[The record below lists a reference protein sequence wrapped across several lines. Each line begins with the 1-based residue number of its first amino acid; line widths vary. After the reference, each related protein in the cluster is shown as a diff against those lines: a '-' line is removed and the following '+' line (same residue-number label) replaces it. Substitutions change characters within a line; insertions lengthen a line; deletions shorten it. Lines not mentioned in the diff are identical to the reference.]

1 MKFDIDKI
9 LKLSMLEVKEEEKE
23 YLKKEMEKI
32 IDWVSKLE
40 ELDIEGEEVVFLTY
54 SQLREDEPEQTLQR
68 KDILSSQNYDGM
80 FFIVPKV
87 VEK

>member
-9 LKLSMLEVKEEEKE
+9 LKLSMIELEEEEKE

-32 IDWVSKLE
+32 IEWVSKLE
-40 ELDIEGEEVVFLTY
+40 ELDIEGEDVVFLAHTP
-54 SQLREDEPEQTLQR
+54 LREDEPKQTLQR
-68 KDILSSQNYDGM
+68 KDIISPYNYEGI

>member
-23 YLKKEMEKI
+23 YLKKEMEKT

-40 ELDIEGEEVVFLTY
+40 ELDIEGEEVVFFTC

-68 KDILSSQNYDGM
+68 KDILPSQNYDGM

>member
-1 MKFDIDKI
+1 
-9 LKLSMLEVKEEEKE
+9 MLELEEEEKE
-23 YLKKEMEKI
+23 YLEKEMEKI

-40 ELDIEGEEVVFLTY
+40 ELDIEGEEVVFLTNTP
-54 SQLREDEPEQTLQR
+54 LRDDEPEQTLKR
-68 KDILSSQNYDGM
+68 KDILPSQNYDGI

>member
-1 MKFDIDKI
+1 MKFDIDRI
-9 LKLSMLEVKEEEKE
+9 LKLSMLELDEREKE

-40 ELDIEGEEVVFLTY
+40 ELEIEGEEGTFLISTP
-54 SQLREDEPEQTLQR
+54 LREDKAGETLKR
-68 KDILSSQNYDGM
+68 EDIMSSFNHEGV

>member
-1 MKFDIDKI
+1 MKFNIDRI
-9 LKLSMLEVKEEEKE
+9 LKLSLLELEEEEKE

-40 ELDIEGEEVVFLTY
+40 ELDIEGEEVVFLNY
-54 SQLREDEPEQTLQR
+54 SPLREDEPEQTLPR
-68 KDILSSQNYDGM
+68 KDILPLQNYDGI

>member
-9 LKLSMLEVKEEEKE
+9 LKLSMLELKEEEKE
-23 YLKKEMEKI
+23 HLKKEMEKI

-40 ELDIEGEEVVFLTY
+40 KLDIEGEEVVFLNY

-68 KDILSSQNYDGM
+68 KDILPLKNYDGI

>member
-1 MKFDIDKI
+1 
-9 LKLSMLEVKEEEKE
+9 MLEVKEEEKE
-23 YLKKEMEKI
+23 YLKKEMEKT

-40 ELDIEGEEVVFLTY
+40 ELYIEGEEVVFLTY

-68 KDILSSQNYDGM
+68 KDVLPSQNYDGM

>member
-9 LKLSMLEVKEEEKE
+9 LKLSMIELEKEEKE

-32 IDWVSKLE
+32 IEWVSKLE
-40 ELDIEGEEVVFLTY
+40 ELDIEGEDVVFLTHTP
-54 SQLREDEPEQTLQR
+54 LREDETKQTLQR
-68 KDILSSQNYDGM
+68 KDIISPYNYEGI

>member
-9 LKLSMLEVKEEEKE
+9 LKLSMLELEEEEKE
-23 YLKKEMEKI
+23 YLEKEMEKI

-40 ELDIEGEEVVFLTY
+40 ELDIEGEEVVFLTNTP
-54 SQLREDEPEQTLQR
+54 LRDDEPEQTLLR
-68 KDILSSQNYDGM
+68 KDILPFQNYDGI